1 MARQRERIRLEDGF
15 KLDLNK
21 LRVQSISQGESRER
35 VIFLDSRYSNGARTI
50 SFLICRLSSAK
61 RGWMRVLLR
70 SLDQRIDLVAEQRH
84 FGGLQWYFV
93 CPLTGH
99 RASVLWMPPGASCFA
114 SRQAWGDKV
123 AYSSQF
129 ETVYYRTLLQAHQ
142 IRYRL
147 SGDDYREMFFMLPP
161 PRPRYMRRKTYHAQL
176 KRLRDTENTYR
187 LLVKKPKGRSN
198 KAIKRSNKV

>member
-21 LRVQSISQGESRER
+21 LRVQSIPQGEPRER
-35 VIFLDSRYSNGARTI
+35 VICLDSRYSNGARTI
-50 SFLICRLSSAK
+50 CFLICRLCSET
-61 RGWMRVLLR
+61 RGSMRLLLR
-70 SLDQRIDLVAEQRH
+70 GLDQRIVLIGEPRH
-84 FGGLQWYFV
+84 FGGIQWYFI
-93 CPLTGH
+93 CPMTGR

-129 ETVYYRTLLQAHQ
+129 ETVYYRTLSRADQ

-147 SGDDYREMFFMLPP
+147 SGDDYREMFFILPP